1 MSNHIPSMLS
11 RSGLMT
17 LCLVC
22 LSSCASIGKR
32 GSQNNTMTLAELASV
47 IAESSFNRKVIEG
60 YVGPLILIDENQ
72 FGYIYKGGKVKTK
85 DGSLVRV
92 VGASGRKSSGL
103 EGISSLHL
111 KIDVENCYSSTKVI
125 SEFNLSAMERVPIP
139 GSPHDTERRFFYSI
153 KMSSLGQMN
162 LGFTQAGCLDGIS
175 FLK

>member
-1 MSNHIPSMLS
+1 VNKHIPPALTK
-11 RSGLMT
+11 SGLMI

-22 LSSCASIGKR
+22 LSSCAPIGKR

-60 YVGPLILIDENQ
+60 YVGPLILIDENK
-72 FGYIYKGGKVKTK
+72 FGYIYKGGNIKTK

-92 VGASGRKSSGL
+92 EGASGRKSSGL

-111 KIDVENCYSSTKVI
+111 KIDVENCYTSTKVI
-125 SEFNLSAMERVPIP
+125 SEFNLSATERVSIP
-139 GSPHDTERRFFYSI
+139 GSPHDTERRFFFSK
-153 KMSSLGQMN
+153 KMSALGEMN
-162 LGFTQAGCLDGIS
+162 LGFNQAECLDSIS